1 MGMTRVSN
9 LKARAA
15 LLMVGLLAT
24 LLVLAL
30 SACGSGGSAQEG
42 GKARPLPNGEKAL
55 RPGEYYTAKFKPS
68 LSFRLGKGLT
78 SAPPLLRDYIEID
91 GPSRGPSKSSRWIRF
106 SNVKEVFKPGEL
118 GETVEAPKDL
128 VGWFQH
134 HPDLKTSE
142 PKPVTVGGVKG
153 VQFDVVVEDLPEDYY
168 GMCGEECVDI
178 YYLSDGEKILAYL
191 EPKKRK
197 VIVLEDV
204 KGSTVQI
211 DFGSSVSDF
220 DDFLPEAQKVVESVK
235 WSGS

>member
-1 MGMTRVSN
+1 MGMSRVSN
-9 LKARAA
+9 LKARAG

-30 SACGSGGSAQEG
+30 SACGGAGGQEKV
-42 GKARPLPNGEKAL
+42 KARPLPLYPTSNIL
-55 RPGEYYTAKFKPS
+55 RPGEYYSAKFKPS

-106 SNVKEVFKPGEL
+106 SNVKEVYKPGEV
-118 GETVEAPKDL
+118 GAAVEAPKDL

-153 VQFDVVVEDLPEDYY
+153 EQLEVLVDHLPKDPNGY
-168 GMCGEECVDI
+168 CGSDCLDI
-178 YYLSDGEKILAYL
+178 FNQSSNQIGYFREVN
-191 EPKKRK
+191 KRR

-204 KGSTVQI
+204 KGDTVVI
-211 DFGSSVSDF
+211 WYAGPPDTF
-220 DDFLPEAQKVVESVK
+220 DKFAPRAQKVVDSVK
-235 WSGS
+235 WSG

>member
-1 MGMTRVSN
+1 VT
-9 LKARAA
+9 
-15 LLMVGLLAT
+15 LA
-24 LLVLAL
+24 VLAL
-30 SACGSGGSAQEG
+30 SACGGGGSEG
-42 GKARPLPNGEKAL
+42 GAKAHQEAKARPLPNGEKAL
-55 RPGEYYTAKFKPS
+55 SPGEYYTAKFKPS

-91 GPSRGPSKSSRWIRF
+91 GPSGGPSKSSRWIRF

-178 YYLSDGEKILAYL
+178 YSLSDGEKILAYL
-191 EPKKRK
+191 EPTD
-197 VIVLEDV
+197 LC
-204 KGSTVQI
+204 G
-211 DFGSSVSDF
+211 DF
-220 DDFLPEAQKVVESVK
+220 
-235 WSGS
+235 

>member
-1 MGMTRVSN
+1 MGMSRVSN
-9 LKARAA
+9 LKAWAA
-15 LLMVGLLAT
+15 PLVVGLLAT

-30 SACGSGGSAQEG
+30 GACGGGSAQEG

-106 SNVKEVFKPGEL
+106 SNVKEVYKPGEI
-118 GETVEAPKDL
+118 GYAVEAPKDL

-153 VQFDVVVEDLPEDYY
+153 VQFDVVVEDLPEDYF

-178 YYLSDGEKILAYL
+178 YSLSGGEKILAYL

-204 KGSTVQI
+204 KGSTVTI

-235 WSGS
+235 WGGS

>member
-1 MGMTRVSN
+1 MGMTGVSN
-9 LKARAA
+9 LKAWTT

-30 SACGSGGSAQEG
+30 SACGSGGAAQEG
-42 GKARPLPNGEKAL
+42 GNARPLPNGEKAL
-55 RPGEYYTAKFKPS
+55 SPGEYYSAKFNSS

-78 SAPPLLRDYIEID
+78 SAPPLLRDYIELD
-91 GPSRGPSKSSRWIRF
+91 GPSVGPSKSSRWIRF
-106 SNVKEVFKPGEL
+106 SNVKEVYKPGEL

-153 VQFDVVVEDLPEDYY
+153 VQFDVVVVEDLTEDYL
-168 GMCGEECVDI
+168 CGEDCVDI
-178 YYLSDGEKILAYL
+178 YSLSGGEKILAYL